1 MTIGQS
7 RLFGIAYSLF
17 EQNLF
22 IKSQKFSRSCCHHPT
37 SRNTHLNHSRLQFTS
52 FLSHRL
58 RRPKTAACTAN
69 TKSAHF
75 IFALHPGARA
85 GAGVGWECRSMA
97 KFALK
102 MICPLLEG
110 GRRVQNPASR
120 GGNGRALSFGLEQAL
135 QGPHQTRIER
145 EIDYMLRV

>member
-22 IKSQKFSRSCCHHPT
+22 IKSQNVSRSCCHHPT

-75 IFALHPGARA
+75 IFALHPGIRGPNAEVSKH
-85 GAGVGWECRSMA
+85 GKVCFEDDLPFVGR
-97 KFALK
+97 K
-102 MICPLLEG
+102 
-110 GRRVQNPASR
+110 VQNPAAAAAAAMIEHSIIP
-120 GGNGRALSFGLEQAL
+120 GLE

-145 EIDYMLRV
+145 VIDFMLRI